1 LVEKYPNQIKVVFKN
16 FPLRNHKMA
25 LPAALASLAAH
36 LQGKFW
42 PYHDKLFS
50 SFKTLDEE
58 KLLQFATETD
68 LDIKQFNRDRGNP
81 QLSQQ
86 VNNDLR
92 LGQTVGVRGTPT
104 VFINGLLLQKRNIA
118 DASQLIDAELKRL
131 NQK

>member
-1 LVEKYPNQIKVVFKN
+1 
-16 FPLRNHKMA
+16 MA

>member
-25 LPAALASLAAH
+25 LPAAKASLAAH

-58 KLLQFATETD
+58 KLLQFAAEAD
-68 LDIKQFNRDRGNP
+68 LDIEQFNRDRGSSH
-81 QLSQQ
+81 LSQQ

-104 VFINGLLLQKRNIA
+104 VFINGLLLQKRGIA
-118 DASQLIDAELKRL
+118 GASQLIDAELKRL

>member
-1 LVEKYPNQIKVVFKN
+1 
-16 FPLRNHKMA
+16 MA
-25 LPAALASLAAH
+25 LPAAQASLAAH

-58 KLLQFATETD
+58 KLLQFATESD

-86 VNNDLR
+86 VNNDMR
-92 LGQTVGVRGTPT
+92 QGQIVGVRGTPT

-118 DASQLIDAELKRL
+118 NASQLIDAELKRL